1 MYTYLCAYK
10 YFSKGMFMY
19 FSVYQYDI
27 LNCLKRYRDNSIHN
41 PIFNYINFSQM
52 LPGSTAM
59 VLEWKAAWLGNSA
72 WSFPQSC
79 NPSKGSWAKDDLQL
93 QALEGHPTQIMLDKM
108 STVAHAVILRDLRE
122 DRLLLVAN
130 THLQLG
136 ITNSSDSEETQPQQW
151 SSFTMLHASKLIEVL
166 SSQRQSHTPLA
177 ALQPAKGCS
186 SSRERCEVAR
196 PALDN

>member
-59 VLEWKAAWLGNSA
+59 VLERKAAWLGSSA

-136 ITNSSDSEETQPQQW
+136 ITNSSDSEETQPQHETDW
-151 SSFTMLHASKLIEVL
+151 GTIIPKAITYAS
-166 SSQRQSHTPLA
+166 
-177 ALQPAKGCS
+177 CS
-186 SSRERCEVAR
+186 STAF
-196 PALDN
+196 